1 MVVDHS
7 SWQIQAIR
15 LARFSFPHVYHN
27 LARTVYY
34 NIAIFLPPV
43 LVRKTCPLFSRLFV
57 RSNELE
63 IEHTNWPRVWH
74 VCGRF
79 IRMYHY
85 SLNMYIYMYFFLLF
99 FSNFHKRYIRKQF
112 VELTIPLQFSCRGV
126 QDKDMNQRRKE
137 CMMRENEWF
146 EWNAFVLIIVF
157 HRYLYYLSRTWE
169 KWLMT

>member
-85 SLNMYIYMYFFLLF
+85 SLNMYIYMYFFF
-99 FSNFHKRYIRKQF
+99 FSFKIFTSDTYASSLLNWQYLCSFHVAEF
-112 VELTIPLQFSCRGV
+112 
-126 QDKDMNQRRKE
+126 
-137 CMMRENEWF
+137 
-146 EWNAFVLIIVF
+146 
-157 HRYLYYLSRTWE
+157 RTKIWTNDGKNVWCE
-169 KWLMT
+169 RMSGLGGMHMY